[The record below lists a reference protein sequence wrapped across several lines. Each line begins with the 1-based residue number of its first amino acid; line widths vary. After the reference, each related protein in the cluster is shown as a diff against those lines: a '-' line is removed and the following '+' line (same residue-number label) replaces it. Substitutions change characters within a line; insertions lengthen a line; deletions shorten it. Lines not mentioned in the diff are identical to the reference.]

1 MGRRGGW
8 LTMTR
13 LFLGV
18 DGGGTKTQTAI
29 CDENGQIL
37 GVGQAGASGI
47 DSVGAEAAQVSI
59 GAAVAAARAQA
70 NLPVVPFAGVF
81 FGMAGVVSEAD
92 RDIVRG
98 IAHQLKLGD
107 TIGVDHDIRISL
119 AGGLSGRLGIALIAG
134 TGSSCFGLNAQGER
148 WQAGGWGHL
157 ISDEGSSYWFGW
169 NAIRLATGALD
180 GRWQTALRDPVMHQ
194 LGIADIVDIHHR
206 LYTQG
211 ISKAEVAAFAPLVF
225 AAAAAGD
232 EPANSLIDHGTRD
245 LAQMVRAVA
254 HHLGWATT
262 HCEVTLTGGLW
273 RAGEAVI
280 APFRGWLADL
290 LPAARIILPE
300 LPPIYGACV
309 LALQQGGVIVNASV
323 LQPMHNKRGL
333 L

>member
-1 MGRRGGW
+1 
-8 LTMTR
+8 MTR

-29 CDENGQIL
+29 CDETGQIL
-37 GVGQAGASGI
+37 GVGHAGASGI
-47 DSVGAEAAQVSI
+47 DSVGAEAAKQSI

-70 NLPVVPFAGVF
+70 NLPVTPFAGAF
-81 FGMAGVVSEAD
+81 FGMAGVVSAAD
-92 RDIVRG
+92 RAIVRN
-98 IAHQLKLGD
+98 IAHQLNLGN

-119 AGGLSGRLGIALIAG
+119 AGGLAGRLGIALIAG
-134 TGSSCFGLNAQGER
+134 TGSSCFGLNERGER

-169 NAIRLATGALD
+169 NAIRLAAGACD
-180 GRWQTALRDPVMHQ
+180 GRWQTTLRAPVLHQ
-194 LGIADIVDIHHR
+194 LGIANIVDMHHR

-211 ISKAEVAAFAPLVF
+211 ISKAEIAAFAPLVF

-232 EPANSLIDHGTRD
+232 EMANSLIDHGTRD

-254 HHLGWATT
+254 HHLGWSETR
-262 HCEVTLTGGLW
+262 CEVTLTGGLW

-280 APFRGWLADL
+280 APFRGWLADR
-290 LPAARIILPE
+290 LPGGQIIMPE

-309 LALQQGGVIVNASV
+309 LALQQGGVTVNASL
-323 LQPMHNKRGL
+323 LQQMHDKKDL
-333 L
+333 V

>member
-1 MGRRGGW
+1 
-8 LTMTR
+8 MTR

-37 GVGQAGASGI
+37 GVGHAGASGI

-59 GAAVAAARAQA
+59 GAAVAAARGQA
-70 NLPVVPFAGVF
+70 NLPATPFAGVF

-92 RDIVRG
+92 RALVRG
-98 IAHQLKLGD
+98 VAHQLKLGD
-107 TIGVDHDIRISL
+107 TIGVDHDIRIAL

-134 TGSSCFGLNAQGER
+134 TGSSCFGINERGER

-169 NAIRLATGALD
+169 NAIRLAAGACD
-180 GRWQTALRDPVMHQ
+180 GRWQTTLRDPVLHQ
-194 LGIADIVDIHHR
+194 LGIPDIVDMHHR

-211 ISKAEVAAFAPLVF
+211 IAKAEIAAFAPLVF
-225 AAAAAGD
+225 DAAAAGD
-232 EPANSLIDHGTRD
+232 AMANGLIDHGARD
-245 LAQMVRAVA
+245 LAQMVQAVA
-254 HHLGWATT
+254 RRLGWATT
-262 HCEVTLTGGLW
+262 PCEVTLTGGLW

-290 LPAARIILPE
+290 LPGAHIVIPE
-300 LPPIYGACV
+300 LPPIYGACL
-309 LALQQGGVIVNASV
+309 LALQQGGVTVDAAV
-323 LQPMHNKRGL
+323 LQQMRGKRDL
-333 L
+333 V